1 MIRED
6 SDQETIP
13 QPIVESPMDP
23 WKKAGAF
30 VIVYQYFVVVID
42 QICYL
47 FVGNLGLSKG
57 FHYYL
62 DL

>member
-13 QPIVESPMDP
+13 QPIVESAMDP

-30 VIVYQYFVVVID
+30 VIVY
-42 QICYL
+42 
-47 FVGNLGLSKG
+47 
-57 FHYYL
+57 
-62 DL
+62 